1 MKYTNTSEVKAGDKI
16 KRTRTKTPG
25 GLVLGETY
33 TISKIIDHKRIMV
46 EETNKGPWHINY
58 FETTNNKTQIND
70 LNYDIY

>member
-1 MKYTNTSEVKAGDKI
+1 MKYTNTSEVKVGDKI

-46 EETNKGPWHINY
+46 EETNKGP
-58 FETTNNKTQIND
+58 
-70 LNYDIY
+70 